1 MTQQQKKVLILDGYN
16 LLYRARYSGMNKGD
30 FSTIFNFFR
39 SLRPLIEKF
48 NPDTAYFVLEGMPKK
63 RLTLLSEYKGQ
74 REYHNKDNFSQ
85 QRRDV
90 IEILWEFF
98 PISLVKH
105 PDYECDDVAAHLA
118 KEHDDGN
125 TVVTIVSSDTDFIQL
140 ISDTV
145 KVYNPVKKDYV
156 EGTEYDYVMWKAL
169 RGDAADNIEG
179 FTGIGDKR
187 AKAIVENEEK
197 LEDFLNK
204 DDNRTKFEMN
214 LNLISFHDLVDDNE
228 VENIK
233 FFQTPFAPK
242 WDRLKQLFKDK
253 YNFNSMVKT
262 DKSWNNYINTFDKL
276 FRSL

>member
-48 NPDTAYFVLEGMPKK
+48 DPDTAYFVLEGMPKK
-63 RLTLLSEYKGQ
+63 RLELLSEYKGQ

-85 QRRDV
+85 QRQDI
-90 IEILWEFF
+90 IEILHEFF

-105 PDYECDDVAAHLA
+105 PDYECDDIAAHLA

-125 TVVTIVSSDTDFIQL
+125 TEVTIISSDTDFIQL
-140 ISDTV
+140 ISETV
-145 KVYNPVKKDYV
+145 KVYNPVRKDYIS
-156 EGTEYDYVMWKAL
+156 GTEYDYVMWKAL
-169 RGDAADNIEG
+169 RGDAADNIKG

-197 LEDFLNK
+197 LEDFLDK
-204 DDNRTKFEMN
+204 DDNRAKFEMN
-214 LNLISFHDLVDDNE
+214 LNLISFHDLTEDNE

-242 WDRLKQLFKDK
+242 WDSLKQLFKDK